1 MNSKLRAAI
10 PILLSVSAAVLL
22 FVGVD
27 RLLERQR
34 ISEEVTRLRG
44 ELFQARA
51 AAQRC
56 QGGLANSEARLR
68 DFDEVI
74 GSLRARVD
82 SFEALDARGV
92 PEEEYDA
99 YMESFESYNDS
110 VAAWEDRAQRLR
122 TSEASCR
129 ETIERHNALRDTL
142 QGVIEDAGLAPVD
155 TTATP

>member
-1 MNSKLRAAI
+1 MNPKLRAAI
-10 PILLSVSAAVLL
+10 PILLSLSAAVLL

-110 VAAWEDRAQRLR
+110 VAAWDDRAQRLR
-122 TSEASCR
+122 TAEASCR
-129 ETIERHNALRDTL
+129 ATIERHNALRDTL
-142 QGVIEDAGLAPVD
+142 RGVMEGAGLAPAD
-155 TTATP
+155 TTE

>member
-1 MNSKLRAAI
+1 LNSKLRAAI
-10 PILLSVSAAVLL
+10 PVLLALSVAVLL

-51 AAQRC
+51 AAERC

-74 GSLRARVD
+74 GTLRARVD
-82 SFEALDARGV
+82 SFEALDTRGV

-122 TSEASCR
+122 TAEASCR
-129 ETIERHNALRDTL
+129 ATIERHNALRDTL
-142 QGVIEDAGLAPVD
+142 RGVMEGAGLVPAD
-155 TTATP
+155 TTE

>member
-1 MNSKLRAAI
+1 MSSKLRAAI
-10 PILLSVSAAVLL
+10 PILLSISAAALL

-122 TSEASCR
+122 TSETSCR
-129 ETIERHNALRDTL
+129 STIERHNALRGTL
-142 QGVIEDAGLAPVD
+142 QGVIEGAGLQPAD
-155 TTATP
+155 TTR

>member
-10 PILLSVSAAVLL
+10 PILLSLSAAALL

-82 SFEALDARGV
+82 SFAGLDPRGV
-92 PEEEYDA
+92 PEEQYDT
-99 YMESFESYNDS
+99 YMESVESYNDS

-122 TSEASCR
+122 TAEASCR
-129 ETIERHNALRDTL
+129 ETIERHNALRDRL
-142 QGVIEDAGLAPVD
+142 QEVLEDADLAPAG
-155 TTATP
+155 TTE